1 MVQIILILLMIILS
15 AYLLYERGVK
25 MGMFNK
31 YPYTDFHELNL
42 DWILEHFKEFVES
55 IDSLESWKS
64 EHEVEYQ
71 QLKAFQDS
79 IISGHFP
86 ASVVN
91 AFNNWMRANAAD
103 LVGEMVKNVFF
114 GLTDSGY
121 FVAYIPDSWSD
132 IIFNTT
138 GYDINIALQTEYGHL
153 VLSY

>member
-1 MVQIILILLMIILS
+1 
-15 AYLLYERGVK
+15 
-25 MGMFNK
+25 MGFFNK

-42 DWILEHFKEFVES
+42 DWMLEHFKEFVES
-55 IDSLESWKS
+55 IDSLEEWKT
-64 EHEVEYQ
+64 EHEIEYQ
-71 QLKAFQDS
+71 QLKAFQDAL
-79 IISGHFP
+79 ISGHFP
-86 ASVVN
+86 ASIVN
-91 AFNNWMRANAAD
+91 AFREWMRSNAAD

-138 GYDINIALQTEYGHL
+138 GYDINIALQPEYGHL